1 MDVSLANKIKK
12 QLQRELVRRQMI
24 SYFTAKGYDNFE
36 RPLYPPTCWDLSVK
50 VQDLFN
56 KTEIVP
62 FSEDADVNTGVVKV
76 GWNLFVLG
84 TNRLALGYTTHTNSV
99 DIQRCAL
106 GEAKNDLP
114 IEFQT
119 TPHEVIDFI
128 LDVLDSSKT
137 GYTPLPPD
145 YQIPMG
151 AAELPIAKGPTPRVG
166 PTASGQFYAR

>member
-1 MDVSLANKIKK
+1 MDVTLAYKIKS
-12 QLQRELVRRQMI
+12 QLYKELTRRQMI
-24 SYFTAKGYDNFE
+24 AYFTAKGYDNFN
-36 RPLYPPTCWDLSVK
+36 RPLYPPSCWDLSVK
-50 VQDLFN
+50 VRDLFN

-84 TNRLALGYTTHTNSV
+84 TNRLALGYTTHTNAV

-106 GEAKNDLP
+106 GEARNDLP
-114 IEFQT
+114 VEFST

-128 LDVLDSSKT
+128 LEILESSKS
-137 GYTPLPPD
+137 GFTPLPAD

-151 AAELPIAKGPTPRVG
+151 AVDLPISSGPNPRVG
-166 PTASGQFYAR
+166 SNSSGQFYSR